1 MRLITLVLLLL
12 VTMPSFSQTSIEFVV
27 EKVSQKNTT
36 NIVGLRG
43 SQSPLSWEKSIPLEF
58 DGSSYR
64 IVLEFE
70 KDIQEIEFKFVL
82 DEASEVT
89 WENTQNRTLKLGN
102 QKHLKTI
109 NTWNVEPIVD
119 ISMLEKIPSK
129 SLLKDY
135 ELIETMVLEVHPGT
149 YRYSDSTQIRAA
161 LDELKATFQKPL
173 THGEAYLAMSKVT
186 AAIQC
191 DHTKPGFN
199 NQNKIINSVIHR
211 QKDKLPFTFKWIDNE
226 MIIIHNATNNSAL
239 MPGVEVLSIND
250 VSVLDIQKAMLP
262 YIGADGATDGN
273 RLYKMEVN
281 GYDFRY
287 NAFDI
292 FYPLLFP
299 MKDSQ
304 LKLVLKYKENL
315 PLMVEVET
323 LTRAERS
330 AILESRNTGFPKN
343 RDEMWSF
350 RVTDKKDR
358 EYSANVGILTIN
370 SFGLMGW
377 KKMTIDYKAFLAKA
391 FKELKEQKIDNLIID
406 IRENNGGND
415 EMKREL
421 FTYFDFDK
429 KAAKIKR
436 QGRTRYL
443 NFPESLKPFVQ
454 TWGDNPWFFNLKP
467 DETKEG
473 YYIFNE
479 NFSMKGFKQK
489 KDAFKGKIYILM
501 SAANTSLAYYTAND
515 FKRLNIGTL
524 IGQETGGNVNDING
538 GQILFLRLPHSQ
550 IEIDFPVMGGF
561 MIEKQPNQGV
571 KPDFEIKRSKKNYLI
586 DAEMLK
592 AFELIGKE

>member
-1 MRLITLVLLLL
+1 MKLIIWTLLLL
-12 VTMPSFSQTSIEFVV
+12 FTINGFSQTRVEFVV
-27 EKVSQKNTT
+27 NNISQKNEH

-43 SQSPLSWEKSIPLEF
+43 NQSPLSWDKSIPLEF
-58 DGSSYR
+58 DGSNYR
-64 IVLEFE
+64 AIIEFE
-70 KDIQEIEFKFVL
+70 AAIQDIEFKFVL
-82 DEASEVT
+82 DEASKII
-89 WENTQNRTLKLGN
+89 WENTQNRTLTLGN
-102 QKHLKTI
+102 KKELKTI
-109 NTWNVEPIVD
+109 NRWNTEQMID
-119 ISMLEKIPSK
+119 ISTLEKIPSER
-129 SLLKDY
+129 LLEDY
-135 ELIETMVLEVHPGT
+135 ELIETMILEVHPGT

-161 LDELKATFQKPL
+161 LNELKTAFQKPL

-226 MIIIHNATNNSAL
+226 MIIVRGATYHPEL
-239 MPGVEVLSIND
+239 DYGVEVVSING

-287 NAFDI
+287 NAFDV

-299 MKDSQ
+299 IKDSH
-304 LKLVLKYKENL
+304 LKLVLKHGANL
-315 PLMVEVET
+315 TQTIEVEA

-330 AILESRNTGFPKN
+330 NILGNRYVAFPKSK
-343 RDEMWSF
+343 DEMWSF
-350 RVTDKKDR
+350 RITDKKD
-358 EYSANVGILTIN
+358 EKYTPNVGILTIN

-377 KKMTIDYKAFLAKA
+377 KKMTIDYKAFLADVFETLK
-391 FKELKEQKIDNLIID
+391 KENIDNLIID

-415 EMKREL
+415 EMKMEL
-421 FTYFDFDK
+421 FTYFDFDEK
-429 KAAKIKR
+429 VAKLER
-436 QGRTRYL
+436 EGRTRYL
-443 NFPESLKPFVQ
+443 NFPEKLKPFVQ
-454 TWGDNPWFFNLKP
+454 IWSENPWFFDLKP
-467 DETKEG
+467 DETKLG
-473 YYIFNE
+473 YYIFKAHFFTKKLE
-479 NFSMKGFKQK
+479 QK
-489 KDAFKGKIYILM
+489 KNAFKGKIYVLT

-524 IGQETGGNVNDING
+524 IGQETGGNVNDVNG

-561 MIEKQPNQGV
+561 MIEKQPNRGV
-571 KPDFEIKRSKKNYLI
+571 LPDFETKRTKEHFFKDI
-586 DAEMLK
+586 EMLK
-592 AFELIGKE
+592 AFELIGKK